1 MLLIED
7 DSEGYTRRHYG
18 TAFFVRPNILLTAGH
33 CTLGLA
39 DPRVRLFISR
49 PLESGPIDLMN
60 FVARRIETIECS
72 VIDSLYRPDG
82 PGHMDISILHSG
94 TYNSP
99 TFLQL
104 STLPVPCHD
113 VVDIIGY
120 PGRHST
126 DFIVAHAG
134 LTKPFQECITS
145 AETLLPAQTLTVT
158 RGIVETVGSTIS
170 YKATT
175 CPGMSGGCL
184 LYKGNVFGFD
194 PLIAS
199 NNVGVHV
206 GQVEKKVDSLPASVS
221 FMEHEIQEFL
231 RGRGLNFV

>member
-7 DSEGYTRRHYG
+7 SSDGYTRRHYG

-33 CTLGLA
+33 CTLGLR
-39 DPRVRLFISR
+39 DPRVRLIISR
-49 PLESGPIDLMN
+49 PFESGPIDLMD
-60 FVARRIETIECS
+60 FVARRMETIECS
-72 VIDSLYRPDG
+72 VIDSLYQKDG

-94 TYNSP
+94 SYSSP

-104 STLPVPCHD
+104 STLPVPRHGI
-113 VVDIIGY
+113 VDIVGY

-126 DFIVAHAG
+126 DFILGHSG

-145 AETLLPAQTLTVT
+145 AETLLPAQTLTIT

-184 LYKGNVFGFD
+184 IYNGKALGLG
-194 PLIAS
+194 
-199 NNVGVHV
+199 
-206 GQVEKKVDSLPASVS
+206 S
-221 FMEHEIQEFL
+221 FCRL
-231 RGRGLNFV
+231 LTT